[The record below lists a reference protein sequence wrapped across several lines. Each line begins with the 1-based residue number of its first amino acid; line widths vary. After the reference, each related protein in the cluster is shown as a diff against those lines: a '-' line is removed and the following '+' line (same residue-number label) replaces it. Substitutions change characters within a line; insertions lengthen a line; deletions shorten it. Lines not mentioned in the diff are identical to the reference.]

1 MLMAGMQGSYQTTKG
16 VRATGVNCQANA
28 AGIFR
33 IVGSLKQVEKL
44 ACDSM
49 DNLIKN
55 FPKH

>member
-1 MLMAGMQGSYQTTKG
+1 MAGMQGSYQTTKG